1 MDNWENLQRII
12 SERIS
17 MSENE
22 IDRILQEETLLD
34 FPKIC
39 NYIIKAGGKRIRP
52 LLTIFACEAVK
63 GDAKLALPV
72 SAAIELAHTM
82 ALIQDDIFDKATLR
96 RGVKPVHVAWGTPTA
111 LLTFDYLFLK
121 TIETILKT
129 ANSDIVS
136 QKLALQVLNVV
147 VNAGMKAVEGEYLDL
162 QLSEK
167 EDVTVE
173 DCILV
178 AEKKTGALIEA
189 ALEAGA
195 IIGGGTQE
203 EINALK
209 NYGKNLGISYQIV
222 DDVLGL
228 IGCQSLV
235 GKDIG
240 ADIANKRVTLVVA
253 HALQNS
259 SSQNKRK
266 ILKILKNQEYKPK
279 ILGKILEKT
288 NSVDFAYKL
297 VSGYAEKAVA
307 ELRPLSPTKAKEI
320 LEAIPMLIAKRKW

>member
-1 MDNWENLQRII
+1 MGDWETLQRMIL
-12 SERIS
+12 ERIS

-22 IDRILQEETLLD
+22 IDRILQEETLQD

-63 GDAKLALPV
+63 GNVKSALPI
-72 SAAIELAHTM
+72 SAAIEFAHTM
-82 ALIQDDIFDKATLR
+82 ALIQDDIFDSATLR
-96 RGVKPVHVAWGTPTA
+96 RGVKPVHIAWGTPTA

-121 TIETILKT
+121 TIDTILKT
-129 ANSDIVS
+129 ANSDINS

-147 VNAGMKAVEGEYLDL
+147 VDAGMKAVEGEYLDL

-167 EDVTVE
+167 ENVTIE
-173 DCILV
+173 ECLLV
-178 AEKKTGALIEA
+178 AEKKTGSMIEA
-189 ALEAGA
+189 ALEVGA
-195 IIGGGTQE
+195 IIGGGNQE

-209 NYGKNLGISYQIV
+209 TYGKNLGIAYQIV
-222 DDVLGL
+222 DDMLGL
-228 IGCQSLV
+228 LGCQSLV

-259 SSQNKRK
+259 STQNKRK
-266 ILKILKNQEYKPK
+266 IIKIMKNHKHKPK
-279 ILGKILEKT
+279 TFGKILEET
-288 NSVDFAYKL
+288 NSIGFAYKL
-297 VSGYAEKAVA
+297 VSEYAEKAIA
-307 ELRPLSPTKAKEI
+307 ELQPLAPTKAKDI
-320 LEAIPMLIAKRKW
+320 LKVIPTLIAERKW

>member
-1 MDNWENLQRII
+1 MDDWETLQRMIL
-12 SERIS
+12 ERIS

-22 IDRILQEETLLD
+22 IDRILQEETLQD

-63 GDAKLALPV
+63 GNVKSALPI
-72 SAAIELAHTM
+72 SAAIEFAHTM
-82 ALIQDDIFDKATLR
+82 ALIQDDIFDSATLR
-96 RGVKPVHVAWGTPTA
+96 RGVKPVHIAWGTPTA

-121 TIETILKT
+121 TIDTILKT
-129 ANSDIVS
+129 ANSDINS

-147 VNAGMKAVEGEYLDL
+147 VDAGMKAVEGEYLDL

-167 EDVTVE
+167 ENVTIE
-173 DCILV
+173 ECLLV
-178 AEKKTGALIEA
+178 AEKKTGSLIEA
-189 ALEAGA
+189 ALEVGA
-195 IIGGGTQE
+195 IIGGGNQE

-209 NYGKNLGISYQIV
+209 TYGKNLGIAYQIV
-222 DDVLGL
+222 DDMLGL
-228 IGCQSLV
+228 LGCQSLV

-259 SSQNKRK
+259 STQNKRK
-266 ILKILKNQEYKPK
+266 ILKILKNQEHKPK
-279 ILGKILEKT
+279 TFGKILEET
-288 NSVDFAYKL
+288 NSIGFAYKL
-297 VSGYAEKAVA
+297 VSEYAEKAIA
-307 ELRPLSPTKAKEI
+307 ELQPLPPTKAKDI
-320 LEAIPMLIAKRKW
+320 LKVIPTLIAERKW